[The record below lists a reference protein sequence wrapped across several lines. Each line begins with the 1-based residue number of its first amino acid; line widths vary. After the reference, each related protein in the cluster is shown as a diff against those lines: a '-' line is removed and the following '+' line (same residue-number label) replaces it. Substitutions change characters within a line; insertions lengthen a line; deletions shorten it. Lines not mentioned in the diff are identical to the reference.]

1 MLPNRA
7 KAFAAWAELK
17 EAMMRAGVVDT
28 PTIYFLES
36 ID

>member
-1 MLPNRA
+1 VA
-7 KAFAAWAELK
+7 KDFAVSTDLK
-17 EAMMRAGVVDT
+17 EAMTEGGVVDT